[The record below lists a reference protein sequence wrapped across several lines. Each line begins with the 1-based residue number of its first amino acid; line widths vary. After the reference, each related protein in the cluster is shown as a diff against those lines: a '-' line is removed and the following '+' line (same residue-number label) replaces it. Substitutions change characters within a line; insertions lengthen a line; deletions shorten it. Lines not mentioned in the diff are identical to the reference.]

1 MIMETIWSFE
11 RVREVLG
18 APNPATY
25 KKIKPRLNDRMVEF
39 IARTPLIMLATIDRN
54 GFPTVSPKG
63 DAPGFITVKDDQ
75 TLLLPER
82 KGNKLAFSLGNL
94 MSHPQAGLIFVVPGT
109 PETLRVH
116 GYCRVIHD
124 PVLCKEMASSTQDAL
139 LLIEIKI
146 TSCYFH
152 CPKAFLRSRAWM
164 PETWGSRQ
172 KVSFGEEIFG
182 QSTEAEPAAKQLDE
196 DVKARYVT
204 DL

>member
-1 MIMETIWSFE
+1 METIGSLE
-11 RVREVLG
+11 RVREILG

-25 KKIKPRLNDRMVEF
+25 EKIKPRLNDRMAKF
-39 IARTPLIMLATIDRN
+39 IASAPLVMLATIDSN

-82 KGNKLAFSLGNL
+82 KGNKLAFSFENL
-94 MSHPQAGLIFVVPGT
+94 MSHSKAGLIFIVPGT

-116 GYCRVIHD
+116 GNCRVLYD
-124 PVLCKEMASSTQDAL
+124 PVLCKEMSSSTQDAL
-139 LLIEIKI
+139 LVVEIKI

-152 CPKAFLRSRAWM
+152 CAKSFLRSQTWA
-164 PETWGSRQ
+164 PGTWGPRQ
-172 KVSFGEEIFG
+172 KVSFGEEILG
-182 QSTEAEPAAKQLDE
+182 QSTNTESAVRQLDE
-196 DVKARYVT
+196 GVKARYVT